1 VQNEDKYVIC
11 PKAKYR
17 TEQDALFA
25 LNKIRETSSRKKVP
39 IRVYQC
45 GKCHCW
51 HLTSTPNAI
60 ELVNENKILKE
71 KIAELEKEIENLKD
85 ENKRKER
92 LDIKINEEVKICKHQ
107 MKKLQDRIAK
117 LRKDEQELIMKNVQL
132 MKKIEELCQ
141 S

>member
-1 VQNEDKYVIC
+1 MQNEDKYVIC

-25 LNKIRETSSRKKVP
+25 LKKIQENSSRKKVP

-60 ELVNENKILKE
+60 ELVKENKTLKE
-71 KIAELEKEIENLKD
+71 KVAELEKEIENLTNQ
-85 ENKRKER
+85 NKRKER
-92 LDIKINEEVKICKHQ
+92 LDIKINKEVKFCKQHI
-107 MKKLQDRIAK
+107 KKLEDKIAK
-117 LRKDEQELIMKNVQL
+117 LRKDEQELIVLNVQL

-141 S
+141 Y